1 MADEPTL
8 GTSLSKMMQELT
20 RIVEESEEEE
30 EQGKALAQ
38 LRRAHRMLDV
48 LVDETVKKNWPEY
61 EAATNAL
68 GQANDAL
75 VAARK
80 DIATV
85 AEGLAKVSKA
95 LGLLA
100 KLTEALA

>member
-1 MADEPTL
+1 
-8 GTSLSKMMQELT
+8 
-20 RIVEESEEEE
+20 
-30 EQGKALAQ
+30 
-38 LRRAHRMLDV
+38 MLDV
-48 LVDETVKKNWPEY
+48 LVDETLKKNWPEY
-61 EAATNAL
+61 EAATSAL